1 MCVCVCLSLSS
12 ATIPALP
19 SDGEFSC
26 LAKDELGNLNLESF
40 IREFPQNRYNC
51 SFHQGTGLISGN
63 FCYSSPLPEHHYLA
77 TPTSWTSDRPPRPK
91 SPWGCLDPYTSEDQ
105 DREYVG
111 FATLPNQVHRKS
123 VKKGFEFTLMVVGE
137 SGLGKSTLVNS
148 LFLTDLYK
156 DRKVLNAEERLAQ
169 TVGITK
175 NTVCIEE
182 KGVKL
187 KLNIVDTQGYGDTI
201 NNTDSYKC
209 VSDYIDHQFEQYR
222 RDEIGLNRKNIQD
235 NRVHCCLYFISPFGH
250 GLRPLDV
257 ECMRALQDK
266 VNIIPVVAKSDG
278 LTYDEVKKKK
288 SRILSE
294 IDKYRLKIYQFPD
307 CDSDSDE
314 EFRRQDMELKRSVP
328 FAVIGSNMVVD
339 VNGRRIRARLY
350 PWGVVEV
357 ENPYHSDFVHL
368 RNMLVRTHMQDLK
381 DMTHDT
387 HYESYRKQW
396 LCKSQHTDVD
406 YDFCHTI

>member
-1 MCVCVCLSLSS
+1 MSLSPLPPFLHCLQMERYFS
-12 ATIPALP
+12 SLTI
-19 SDGEFSC
+19 
-26 LAKDELGNLNLESF
+26 DETGNLSLESF
-40 IREFPQNRYNC
+40 LREFPQDSYSC
-51 SFHQGTGLISGN
+51 PSHQSTGSMSRN
-63 FCYSSPLPEHHYLA
+63 FCYSSPLPEHRYLA
-77 TPTSWTSDRPPRPK
+77 TPSSWTSDRPPRPK
-91 SPWGCLDPYTSEDQ
+91 SPWGCLDPYTTEDQ

-156 DRKVLNAEERLAQ
+156 DRKVLNAEGER
-169 TVGITK
+169 V
-175 NTVCIEE
+175 
-182 KGVKL
+182 
-187 KLNIVDTQGYGDTI
+187 
-201 NNTDSYKC
+201 YKC
-209 VSDYIDHQFEQYR
+209 VSDYIDCQFEQYR
-222 RDEIGLNRKNIQD
+222 RDEIGLDRKNIQD

-250 GLRPLDV
+250 GYQTTYTHTHSYYTHSTYTNVTHCVSVCVVSLRPLDV

-288 SRILSE
+288 IRILSE

-307 CDSDSDE
+307 CDSDEDE
-314 EFRRQDMELKRSVP
+314 EFRRQDMELK
-328 FAVIGSNMVVD
+328 
-339 VNGRRIRARLY
+339 
-350 PWGVVEV
+350 
-357 ENPYHSDFVHL
+357 NPYHSDFVHL

-387 HYESYRKQW
+387 HYESYRAQL

-406 YDFCHTI
+406 YDFCHTTI